1 VSSTT
6 LVRPSRRT
14 WSDATLPIPED
25 LMRRPSAE
33 PSVAAR
39 VSDLTVI
46 VPAYNEAESVADTI
60 RSIQAQTLPVAEI
73 LVVDDCSTDGTG
85 EVARQ
90 CGVRV
95 LRPRTNT
102 GSKAGAQNFA
112 LARVETQFT
121 LALDADTVLAPDA
134 IERLLAGLAAPE
146 VAAVCGF
153 VLPRHVSTLWERGR
167 YIEYLFAFGFLKPI
181 QDYYGKPMIASGCF
195 SAYRTDRLRE
205 QGGWSTRTLAE
216 DMDLTWSFYE
226 AGWGVRFVPEAVS
239 YPIEPHD
246 YTFMG
251 KQLRRWSHGFAQNV
265 RLHGRGVLGVPFL
278 RWFVFVALWDAL
290 VASTAF
296 LLILPLLAIFVDPLF
311 LLGYL
316 IDGPAV
322 LVPVLVAA
330 LPRGEVRRALAS
342 LPAFW
347 VLRAV
352 NAGHVLAAFWAEFV
366 RRRPLLVYEKGH

>member
-1 VSSTT
+1 
-6 LVRPSRRT
+6 
-14 WSDATLPIPED
+14 
-25 LMRRPSAE
+25 
-33 PSVAAR
+33 
-39 VSDLTVI
+39 
-46 VPAYNEAESVADTI
+46 
-60 RSIQAQTLPVAEI
+60 
-73 LVVDDCSTDGTG
+73 
-85 EVARQ
+85 VARQ

-95 LRPRTNT
+95 LRPPANT

-112 LARVETQFT
+112 LARVRTAFT

-167 YIEYLFAFGFLKPI
+167 YVEYLFAFGFLKPI

-246 YTFMG
+246 FTFMG

-278 RWFVFVALWDAL
+278 RWFVFVALWDAV

-296 LLILPLLAIFVDPLF
+296 LFILPLLAIFVNPLF

-322 LVPVLVAA
+322 LVPVLAVA

-342 LPAFW
+342 LPGFW

-352 NAGHVLAAFWAEFV
+352 NAAHVLAAFWAEFV

>member
-1 VSSTT
+1 
-6 LVRPSRRT
+6 
-14 WSDATLPIPED
+14 
-25 LMRRPSAE
+25 M
-33 PSVAAR
+33 
-39 VSDLTVI
+39 
-46 VPAYNEAESVADTI
+46 
-60 RSIQAQTLPVAEI
+60 
-73 LVVDDCSTDGTG
+73 
-85 EVARQ
+85 
-90 CGVRV
+90 
-95 LRPRTNT
+95 LRPPTNT
-102 GSKAGAQNFA
+102 GSKTGAQNFA
-112 LARVETQFT
+112 LARVQTEFT

-134 IERLLAGLAAPE
+134 IERVLEGLAAPE

-153 VLPRHVSTLWERGR
+153 VLPRHVSTLWERGHHV
-167 YIEYLFAFGFLKPI
+167 EYLVAFGFLKPI
-181 QDYYGKPMIASGCF
+181 QDYYGKPIIASGCF

-226 AGWGVRFVPEAVS
+226 AGWGVRFGPEAVS

-246 YTFMG
+246 FTVMG
-251 KQLRRWSHGFAQNV
+251 KQLRRRSHGFAQIV

-322 LVPVLVAA
+322 LVPVLAAA

-342 LPAFW
+342 LPGFW

-352 NAGHVLAAFWAEFV
+352 NAGHVLTAFWGEFV
-366 RRRPLLVYEKGH
+366 QRRSLLVYEKRHERECRSSGKRSRHAPLSPPRADHAAPLPRTSGAPPRGSR